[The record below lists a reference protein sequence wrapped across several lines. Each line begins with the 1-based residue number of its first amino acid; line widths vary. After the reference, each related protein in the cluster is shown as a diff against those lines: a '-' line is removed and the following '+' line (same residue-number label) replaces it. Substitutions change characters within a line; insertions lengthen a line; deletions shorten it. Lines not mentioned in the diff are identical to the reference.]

1 VIVWNGKKYHDKA
14 VRTKYNG
21 QLKPFAVDLQS
32 ALDAGVA
39 VYQATAGKVAYSYKL
54 R

>member
-1 VIVWNGKKYHDKA
+1 MWNGKKYHDKA

-32 ALDAGVA
+32 AIEAGAA
-39 VYQATAGKVAYSYKL
+39 VYQPTAGKVAYSYKL